1 MYKRKPTDTAEQG
14 EELVRYRGYFD
25 RAIFFNPVN
34 KYCVLSIRTDDL
46 TVPPACR
53 STYTYRDHMIRF
65 TVTGYDLP
73 RTSSIEILW
82 EGEWQSGKYGARLQI
97 TQWREIIPKT
107 INGIKGY
114 LASGLL
120 KGIGERTAEAIVN
133 RFGLDAL
140 DILEQCPERL
150 LEIKGIT
157 EERLED
163 IKQSY
168 AESRSLRDL
177 MTMLSPFKVTPKA
190 ALAIYQHFGAKSV
203 EILRDSP
210 YQLCQVSGFG
220 FLRVDSIVQKNGGK
234 LDDPMR
240 IQAAIRYTL
249 EDGKNKHGHLYL
261 EREDTLD
268 QAFNLL
274 NQNILFPEL
283 RIAKGKV
290 EEQFQD
296 MLLHSELC
304 STEECIYLPR
314 SFELEDD
321 TAHRVAEILVEQ
333 PEKTRIHSAL
343 RSVKKQLGITLSER
357 QELAVE
363 TAFSHNLSI
372 ITGGPG
378 TGKTTV
384 LKAIL
389 AVYQKVYPGAN
400 ILLAAPTGRASR
412 RMAESTGYLDAR
424 TLHSALRLGTEEDAL
439 PENQRSNI
447 EADLVIVDETSMVDQ
462 WLAKQF
468 FSRISPGTKVILVG
482 DADQLPSVGAGNVF
496 QSLIESKVIAVTVLD
511 QIFRQAEDSRIAHN
525 AQYIHKARTSLL
537 YGDDFVFLK
546 GHDQSDTAQIIC
558 TLYYKAV
565 QEYGISH
572 VMILSPF
579 RETGEAS
586 AEKLNAVIREELN
599 PYDEAKGELRLGN
612 QTFRVGDRVMQTKN
626 DYNITLRDE
635 KGAVISSGV
644 FNGDVGTI
652 LELGNDAVV
661 VDYEGRFASYPL
673 DRLGDLTLAYATT
686 VHKSMGS
693 EYECVIIPILRANA
707 RLLNRNFIYT
717 AITRAKKK
725 VFLVGQR
732 DMLYAAILRHKAD
745 ERNTLLAKRVQLYY
759 KAFSKKSG
767 LDTAREL
774 KEAV

>member
-73 RTSSIEILW
+73 RTGSIEILW

-107 INGIKGY
+107 IDGIKGY

-283 RIAKGKV
+283 RIAK
-290 EEQFQD
+290 
-296 MLLHSELC
+296 
-304 STEECIYLPR
+304 
-314 SFELEDD
+314 
-321 TAHRVAEILVEQ
+321 
-333 PEKTRIHSAL
+333 
-343 RSVKKQLGITLSER
+343 
-357 QELAVE
+357 
-363 TAFSHNLSI
+363 
-372 ITGGPG
+372 
-378 TGKTTV
+378 
-384 LKAIL
+384 
-389 AVYQKVYPGAN
+389 
-400 ILLAAPTGRASR
+400 
-412 RMAESTGYLDAR
+412 
-424 TLHSALRLGTEEDAL
+424 
-439 PENQRSNI
+439 
-447 EADLVIVDETSMVDQ
+447 
-462 WLAKQF
+462 
-468 FSRISPGTKVILVG
+468 
-482 DADQLPSVGAGNVF
+482 
-496 QSLIESKVIAVTVLD
+496 
-511 QIFRQAEDSRIAHN
+511 
-525 AQYIHKARTSLL
+525 
-537 YGDDFVFLK
+537 
-546 GHDQSDTAQIIC
+546 
-558 TLYYKAV
+558 
-565 QEYGISH
+565 
-572 VMILSPF
+572 
-579 RETGEAS
+579 
-586 AEKLNAVIREELN
+586 
-599 PYDEAKGELRLGN
+599 
-612 QTFRVGDRVMQTKN
+612 
-626 DYNITLRDE
+626 
-635 KGAVISSGV
+635 
-644 FNGDVGTI
+644 
-652 LELGNDAVV
+652 
-661 VDYEGRFASYPL
+661 
-673 DRLGDLTLAYATT
+673 
-686 VHKSMGS
+686 
-693 EYECVIIPILRANA
+693 
-707 RLLNRNFIYT
+707 
-717 AITRAKKK
+717 
-725 VFLVGQR
+725 
-732 DMLYAAILRHKAD
+732 
-745 ERNTLLAKRVQLYY
+745 
-759 KAFSKKSG
+759 
-767 LDTAREL
+767 
-774 KEAV
+774 